1 MQAIENITFKD
12 DDTLTLIDYLINI
25 YIAKY
30 PINGYISKD
39 HNLHLVNIEKHL
51 NKNQLSIIKYPYQ
64 IDKPINIIL
73 ISPKGQKI
81 FLSIMTD
88 PATGIIDKEIID
100 FLNRI
105 YSNNLNDNTTAI
117 ELYDYILNY
126 NIPIISI
133 DSLTSYILECQK
145 KLDLRDI
152 ITEYVAKSLLESD
165 MSIVSNGIYRSKKFT
180 QEMNT
185 CYHTQKKLVLSKR

>member
-73 ISPKGQKI
+73 DRKSTRLNSSHRS
-81 FLSIMTD
+81 LSRM
-88 PATGIIDKEIID
+88 PSSA
-100 FLNRI
+100 
-105 YSNNLNDNTTAI
+105 
-117 ELYDYILNY
+117 
-126 NIPIISI
+126 
-133 DSLTSYILECQK
+133 
-145 KLDLRDI
+145 
-152 ITEYVAKSLLESD
+152 
-165 MSIVSNGIYRSKKFT
+165 
-180 QEMNT
+180 
-185 CYHTQKKLVLSKR
+185 